1 MSDLIVV
8 LNKLIPCVLLGGAD
22 GVWPFKYISQLELSL
37 VLASYRFIIIL
48 SIIDETNIQMETAS
62 EETKELLKFRLN
74 WLETKLNSLR
84 ETYGRK

>member
-1 MSDLIVV
+1 MVNSNTI
-8 LNKLIPCVLLGGAD
+8 NKSAEEMFNQLKVELDGARAMYQ
-22 GVWPFKYISQLELSL
+22 F
-37 VLASYRFIIIL
+37 IL

-74 WLETKLNSLR
+74 WLETQLTSLR